1 MSVNK
6 AIIFVI
12 LTICSFSFFSC
23 NDKKH
28 TVAVEIFSEAVSTE
42 LAEDGAKNLE
52 QKTQTWHVSN
62 DCICILFG
70 YGYNDAQFVSS
81 MTETLFGLYGSSDDG
96 GLILPLVFPDDFK
109 RGSRSIAAELPLFV
123 SDKNLRGIILLGAP
137 ENTHFGLAH
146 VQDSFDGV
154 PAFPIFSFFPQDDV
168 SGMEGTAD
176 IVLDKAQSANIDGMV
191 GLEAEQTFV
200 KEVPDFVKNSVAY
213 MLAID
218 APLAKNSD
226 LLAHLQRIVGRA
238 SVRRYVDPQTGLQ
251 SINHF
256 ILAE

>member
-1 MSVNK
+1 MSINK
-6 AIIFVI
+6 LIIFII

-23 NDKKH
+23 NEKKRAI
-28 TVAVEIFSEAVSTE
+28 AVDISSEAVSTE
-42 LAEDGAKNLE
+42 LAGDDANNLS

-70 YGYNDAQFVSS
+70 YGYNDVQFISS
-81 MTETLFGLYGSSDDG
+81 MTETLFELYGSSDDG
-96 GLILPLVFPDDFK
+96 GLILPLVFPDDFR

-154 PAFPIFSFFPQDDV
+154 QSFPIFSFFPQDDI

-200 KEVPDFVKNSVAY
+200 KAVPDFVKKSVAY

-226 LLAHLQRIVGRA
+226 LLAHVQRIVGNA

-256 ILAE
+256 ILTE